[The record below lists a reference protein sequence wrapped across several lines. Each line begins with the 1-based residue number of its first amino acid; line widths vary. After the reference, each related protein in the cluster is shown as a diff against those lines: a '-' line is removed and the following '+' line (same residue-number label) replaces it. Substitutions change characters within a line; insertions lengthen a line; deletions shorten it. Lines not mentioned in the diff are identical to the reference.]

1 MMTSSVTKTLQ
12 RLKKASE
19 KASSVLTEPLVPPT
33 SQEALPYV
41 PELSLEEFSKARLV
55 VRVKSSVLQ
64 EEEVLF
70 ASDNALVNEEAGL
83 VVYRASELRRL
94 LSSTPEAL
102 RDLHHIKS
110 VFRGSRVTEMNLEEP
125 KT

>member
-1 MMTSSVTKTLQ
+1 MMTSSITKTLQ

-19 KASSVLTEPLVPPT
+19 KSAVSTEPPVPPST
-33 SQEALPYV
+33 QEALPCV

-55 VRVKSSVLQ
+55 VRVKSAVLQ
-64 EEEVLF
+64 EEVIF
-70 ASDNALVNEEAGL
+70 ASDNALVNEEAGS